1 MWQSELR
8 TENPPSN
15 PTQPAKQ
22 ARTVHQA
29 LLLSAPATTGKPV
42 CSAVTFSI
50 IKERLGVCSAV
61 SVFIETNDLIKFQF
75 RSKLPRAKAARFFFP
90 FFTPGI
96 RPPSWKLANLLWNSW
111 VTSAELE
118 GVLDRI
124 RRWIAEATRQI
135 HVPYH
140 PFSCERFWH
149 YTIHQMIRAH
159 PLVTSTHRKLPIKPT
174 SPNRS
179 RCFLQSIL
187 CH

>member
-1 MWQSELR
+1 MGLAAGWHKASELR
-8 TENPPSN
+8 TENPPSS
-15 PTQPAKQ
+15 PTHPTKQ
-22 ARTVHQA
+22 ARAVRRA

-75 RSKLPRAKAARFFFP
+75 RSKLPRAKAARFFP

-118 GVLDRI
+118 GILDRI

-140 PFSCERFWH
+140 PFSHGSEMDRIRRFLLH
-149 YTIHQMIRAH
+149 HVNYHLR
-159 PLVTSTHRKLPIKPT
+159 
-174 SPNRS
+174 
-179 RCFLQSIL
+179 
-187 CH
+187 